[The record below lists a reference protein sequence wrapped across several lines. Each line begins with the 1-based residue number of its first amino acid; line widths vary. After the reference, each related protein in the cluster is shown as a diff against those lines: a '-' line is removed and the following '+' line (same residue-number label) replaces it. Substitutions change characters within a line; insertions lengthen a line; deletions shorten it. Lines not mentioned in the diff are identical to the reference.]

1 MFGPLRFILARVV
14 RDGGLK
20 VYDADGRAW
29 TYGPARPPT
38 VTIRIADKPTERAL
52 ARDPNLAIAEA
63 YMDGRLA
70 VLQGTIYDLI
80 SMLMRGAEAR
90 PLPAWARAFD
100 EARWRM
106 RRLAQFNPA
115 SRSRSNVAHHYD
127 IDGSI
132 YDLFLDADRQYSCA
146 YFAPQIAEPSDLE
159 EAQRLKKQHIAAKL
173 ALQPGHRV
181 LDIGCGWGGL
191 GLYLARL
198 CEAKVKGVT
207 LSQEQIAIARRR
219 VMAAGLEHAVEL
231 DLIDYRALEGRFD
244 RIVSVGMFEHVGL
257 NHFGAF
263 FGKVRSLLAEDGVAL
278 IHTIG
283 RSDGPGFTNPF
294 IAKYIFPGGYFPALS
309 EMLPA
314 IEKAGLVVTDV
325 EVLRLHY
332 AQTLKAW
339 RERFM
344 ERRGEAVALRG
355 EAFARM
361 WEFYLA
367 GSEAAFRH
375 QGLVVFQVQL
385 ARSIDALPTT
395 RDYIQTAERRLEL
408 RDRARIEPRMAG
420 E

>member
-1 MFGPLRFILARVV
+1 M
-14 RDGGLK
+14 
-20 VYDADGRAW
+20 
-29 TYGPARPPT
+29 
-38 VTIRIADKPTERAL
+38 
-52 ARDPNLAIAEA
+52 
-63 YMDGRLA
+63 
-70 VLQGTIYDLI
+70 
-80 SMLMRGAEAR
+80 S
-90 PLPAWARAFD
+90 LPVWARSFD
-100 EARWRM
+100 GARLRL

-115 SRSRSNVAHHYD
+115 GRSRRNVAHHYD

-146 YFAPQIAEPSDLE
+146 YFKPQSAEDDPLE

-173 ALQPGHRV
+173 DLSPGQRV

-191 GLYLARL
+191 GLYLAGL
-198 CEAKVKGVT
+198 CDTRVKGVT

-219 VMAAGLEHAVEL
+219 VAAAGLDKAIEF
-231 DLIDYRALEGRFD
+231 DLIDYRAVEGRFD
-244 RIVSVGMFEHVGL
+244 RIVSVGMFEHVGI
-257 NHFGAF
+257 NHYREYFD
-263 FGKVRSLLAEDGVAL
+263 KVRSLLADDGVAL

-294 IAKYIFPGGYFPALS
+294 IAKYIFPGGYFPSLS

-314 IEKAGLVVTDV
+314 VERAGLIVTDV

-332 AQTLKAW
+332 AETLKAW

-344 ERRGEAVALRG
+344 AQRAEAVAMRG

-367 GSEAAFRH
+367 ASEGAFRH
-375 QGLVVFQVQL
+375 QGLVVFQLQL
-385 ARSIDALPTT
+385 ARRIDALPIT
-395 RDYIQTAERRLEL
+395 RDYIQINERRLDMRE
-408 RDRARIEPRMAG
+408 RARVEPRMAG